1 MVSWN
6 QNQERA
12 DDVKGRQPQQKS
24 LNHSEVGNMH
34 KKPSRDNW
42 WFFAWGLSIG
52 AVLMGSIL
60 TLMNHFKG

>member
-6 QNQERA
+6 PNQKRT
-12 DDVKGRQPQQKS
+12 DDVKNRQPS
-24 LNHSEVGNMH
+24 NNEVKNM
-34 KKPSRDNW
+34 KPSRDNW
-42 WFFAWGLSIG
+42 WFFGWGMAIG

>member
-6 QNQERA
+6 PNQKRA
-12 DDVKGRQPQQKS
+12 DDVKKHRHRRQLLTNGVK
-24 LNHSEVGNMH
+24 GM
-34 KKPSRDNW
+34 KPSRDNW

-60 TLMNHFKG
+60 TLMAHFKG

>member
-6 QNQERA
+6 QNQKRTN
-12 DDVKGRQPQQKS
+12 DVKNRRQVSDHKV
-24 LNHSEVGNMH
+24 NNM
-34 KKPSRDNW
+34 KPSRDNW